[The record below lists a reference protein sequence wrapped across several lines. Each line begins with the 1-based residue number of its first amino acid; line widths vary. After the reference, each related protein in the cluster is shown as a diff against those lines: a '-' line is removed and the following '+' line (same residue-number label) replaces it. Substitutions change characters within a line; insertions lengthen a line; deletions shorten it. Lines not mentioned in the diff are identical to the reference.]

1 MKLILED
8 LRMIRHC
15 MIALMTLALV
25 APLYSQRKDVKK
37 PAVEEKKKADDK
49 TAAEKQLAREKD
61 KLTVYQ
67 EVVLEDFE
75 TTPYTDKN
83 LSFNITS
90 DQEAKLSIRD
100 QLPATPSSKKY
111 LGLKVK
117 TRGGDIFILK
127 PAKELIIDKHC
138 KSISFWIYGKKTY
151 GKVAFLLQDTKQ
163 LNHLLLICHKVDFLG
178 WKQFTVLI
186 DKRIAQE
193 DDFLNQRKIMKIL
206 NIQYTTIGSKQKP
219 MTWEYIYFD
228 DITATVR
235 ERYDDKQSDEW

>member
-1 MKLILED
+1 LED
-8 LRMIRHC
+8 PRMIKHC

-25 APLYSQRKDVKK
+25 APLYSQEKKAKDGKTPV
-37 PAVEEKKKADDK
+37 VEEKKKADDK
-49 TAAEKQLAREKD
+49 AATEPKPAREKE

-83 LSFNITS
+83 VTFNVTS
-90 DQEAKLSIRD
+90 DQEAKISIRD
-100 QLPATPSSKKY
+100 QLSASPTSKKY

-117 TRGGDIFILK
+117 TRGGDIFMLK
-127 PAKELIIDKHC
+127 PAKDLILDKHC

-151 GKVAFLLQDTKQ
+151 GKVAFMLQDTKKM
-163 LNHLLLICHKVDFLG
+163 NHVLIICPAVDFLG
-178 WKQFTVLI
+178 WKQFTVLL
-186 DKRIAQE
+186 DRRIAQD
-193 DDFLNQRKIMKIL
+193 DDFLNQKKTMQIL
-206 NIQYTTIGSKQKP
+206 NIQYTTAGVKNKL
-219 MTWEYIYFD
+219 MTWEYIYLD